1 MRVCMCVCWRG
12 GGSPIFPCLRA
23 HSSGP
28 VPHEAA
34 GRTHTAGDIR
44 QRLACSKVD
53 LQYECMHVCRL
64 MHMYMHTM
72 RMYMHV
78 DLCILYIRMVC
89 HDLLSVSRG
98 GSQSSGSSERRK
110 SILTF
115 LSNLG
120 EMEQDL

>member
-1 MRVCMCVCWRG
+1 MRVCMCACWRG
-12 GGSPIFPCLRA
+12 GGSLEATRANFPRPQGSFIRA
-23 HSSGP
+23 RSRV

-78 DLCILYIRMVC
+78 DL
-89 HDLLSVSRG
+89 
-98 GSQSSGSSERRK
+98 
-110 SILTF
+110 
-115 LSNLG
+115 
-120 EMEQDL
+120 